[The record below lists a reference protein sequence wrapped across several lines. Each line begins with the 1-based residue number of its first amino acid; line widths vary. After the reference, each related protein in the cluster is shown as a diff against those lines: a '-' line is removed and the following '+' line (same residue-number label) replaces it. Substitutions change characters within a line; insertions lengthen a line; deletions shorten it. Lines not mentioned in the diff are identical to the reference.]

1 MVRPATPLGPIGLV
15 LPTFV
20 QDGPPSWAQASSQTG
35 NPGTQPVSDIAAT
48 CQRAEALGADAL
60 WTCDHLFWHGP
71 SLECMMVLAVAA
83 TATDRAALG
92 TCVIQLPLRQAPA
105 VAKQA
110 ATLQSMTQGRVILG
124 VGVGSHPGEYE
135 QVGIDYHTRGRQLDA
150 GIIELRRSWSTGQGV
165 ATGSTGSGATV
176 EERYRQL
183 PEPPP
188 IPVWVGGSS
197 EAALRRAAT
206 LADGWMPLFLDPTA
220 YEQAVERLAKEIERA
235 GRPEASVTP
244 SIVLFVSVDDQ
255 PGAGLHQGTSWMS
268 SLYGIP
274 AKAFERHLITGT
286 AADVAEVVAA
296 FRRAGAEHV
305 AVYVTAD
312 QPLEQFERLMA
323 ALPAAGVR
331 TRG

>member
-110 ATLQSMTQGRVILG
+110 ATLQSMTRGRVILG

-150 GIIELRRSWSTGQGV
+150 GIIELRRSWATGRGV

-197 EAALRRAAT
+197 EAALRRAAN

-244 SIVLFVSVDDQ
+244 SIVLFVSVDDE
-255 PGAGLHQGTSWMS
+255 PGTGLHRGTNWMS